1 MIIDKEEKRTD
12 AQNRALHLWCEQIA
26 DEYNNAG
33 LDIEEVISNFT
44 IDLFWTKESV
54 KDLIIRTA
62 ITRMFGKRS
71 TTQLSKQDEID
82 KVVDVV
88 TRFNSKMGIG
98 YIPFPSIEEIIN
110 NK

>member
-1 MIIDKEEKRTD
+1 MKINEEKRTD
-12 AQNRALHLWCEQIA
+12 AQNKALHLWCEQIA
-26 DEYNNAG
+26 EEYNNAG
-33 LDIEEVISNFT
+33 LDIEAVISNFT
-44 IDLFWTKESV
+44 MDLFWTKESV

-98 YIPFPSIEEIIN
+98 YIPFPSIDEIIN